1 MPHLMPEAIAR
12 RDPRLFQIAALCA
25 LAVYGLGILHF
36 DTTLSRVLLV
46 VAAALAT
53 QFACT
58 RIFRLARFDPK
69 SAAISGL
76 SLCLLLRSDD
86 ARLLAVAAVL
96 AVGSKFLLRWNGK
109 HVFNPTN
116 FAIVA
121 LLLSGAGVWV
131 SPGQWGSAAIFAF
144 AMAGAG
150 VLVVNRASRSDVTLA
165 FLAAWFALLFGR
177 SLWLGE
183 PLAIPLHRLES
194 GALVLFAFFMISDP
208 KTTPDSRAGR
218 VLFGALVAAGAWYVQ
233 FRLFRTNGLLW
244 SLAACSLFVPLIDAV
259 LPGPLYSWKGELHAA
274 PLDFPRLF
282 PVPVRVAA
290 PRPAVLRLLRGQGGH
305 EAL

>member
-1 MPHLMPEAIAR
+1 MPQAIAR
-12 RDPRLFQIAALCA
+12 QDPRLSQIAALSA
-25 LAVYGLGILHF
+25 LAVYGLAVLGF
-36 DTTLSRVLLV
+36 DTTLPRALLILGT
-46 VAAALAT
+46 ALAT

-58 RIFRLARFDPK
+58 RIFRLPRFDPK
-69 SAAISGL
+69 SAAISAL

-86 ARLLAVAAVL
+86 PRLLVVAAVL
-96 AVGSKFLLRWNGK
+96 AVTSKFLLRWNGK

-121 LLLSGAGVWV
+121 LLLSGAGAWV
-131 SPGQWGSAAIFAF
+131 SPGQWGSAAVFAF

-150 VLVVNRASRSDVTLA
+150 ALVVNRASRSDVMLA
-165 FLAAWFALLFGR
+165 FLIAWFALLFGR

-218 VLFGALVAAGAWYVQ
+218 ILFGALVAAGAWYVQ

-290 PRPAVLRLLRGQGGH
+290 PRPAVLRVLRGQGGH